1 MNDRELVDEIKKQNT
16 EALDQL
22 ILQYSKLIYGVIG
35 SVLGENHER
44 AEIEECY
51 NDVLLIL
58 WYKIDSFQIEK
69 GQLKNWIISIAKF
82 KALDYKRR
90 LKRKRIEQTIEQLIL
105 QDDEDVEKGLLKE
118 EEKEFVLKAVRQL
131 DGVDHSIFYRRYI
144 VDESIEDISRKLHMS
159 TGSVYTRL
167 SRGKEKLKRI
177 MEGYY
182 EL

>member
-1 MNDRELVDEIKKQNT
+1 MDDRELVDEIKKQNT

-35 SVLGENHER
+35 SVLGERHER
-44 AEIEECY
+44 VEIEECY

-58 WYKIDSFQIEK
+58 WYKIDSFQIKK

-82 KALDYKRR
+82 KALDYKRK
-90 LKRKRIEQTIEQLIL
+90 LKQKHIEQTIEQLIL
-105 QDDEDVEKGLLKE
+105 QDDGDVEKVLLKE
-118 EEKEFVLKAVRQL
+118 EEKEFVLQAIHQL
-131 DGVDHSIFYRRYI
+131 DDVDHNIFYRRYI
-144 VDESIEDISRKLHMS
+144 ADESIEDISNGLHMS
-159 TGSVYTRL
+159 TSAVYTRL
-167 SRGKEKLKRI
+167 SRGKQKLKRV